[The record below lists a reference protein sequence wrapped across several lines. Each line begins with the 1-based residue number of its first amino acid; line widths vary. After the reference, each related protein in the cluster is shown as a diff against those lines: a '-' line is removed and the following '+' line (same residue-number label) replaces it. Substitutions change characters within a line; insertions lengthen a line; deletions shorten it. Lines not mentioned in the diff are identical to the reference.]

1 MLGPCGVRRDV
12 RQVHFGLLR
21 ARQLDLGFL
30 CSFLQ
35 ALQSQRIV
43 VQIDA
48 VLFLKLIR
56 EELDQSQVKILTT
69 EERIAVGGQ
78 YFKLVFAV
86 DFCNFDNRD
95 IKGAATEVIHRH
107 RAVALSLVHAV
118 SQRCGG
124 GLVDDALDLEARNA
138 ACVLG
143 RLPLGVIKVRRNR
156 DHRLGH
162 RFAKVLLGGLFHLAQ
177 DLCRHLRWRHLVVV
191 HLHPGVAAVSLD
203 DLVGHHLDVLLHHV
217 IFKATANQSLHSEQ
231 RVRWI
236 GDRLPLGRLTH
247 QNFIVVGVGDDR
259 RCRTATLSIFN
270 DARLAAFQN
279 GYTTVGGTQV
289 DANDLTH
296 VCFSYR
302 PATPRRHASLFL
314 DMGAAELNSSAA
326 APITR

>member
-1 MLGPCGVRRDV
+1 
-12 RQVHFGLLR
+12 
-21 ARQLDLGFL
+21 
-30 CSFLQ
+30 
-35 ALQSQRIV
+35 
-43 VQIDA
+43 
-48 VLFLKLIR
+48 
-56 EELDQSQVKILTT
+56 
-69 EERIAVGGQ
+69 
-78 YFKLVFAV
+78 VFAV
-86 DFCNFDNRD
+86 DFCNFNNRD

-138 ACVLG
+138 ARVLG
-143 RLPLGVIKVRRNR
+143 RLPLGIIKVGRNR
-156 DHRLGH
+156 DHRLGD
-162 RFAKVLLGGLFHLAQ
+162 RLAKVLLGGLLHLAKNF
-177 DLCRHLRWRHLVVV
+177 CRHLRWRHLVVV
-191 HLHPGVAAVSLD
+191 HLHPGVAAVCLD

-217 IFKATANQSLHSEQ
+217 VFKATANQSLHSEQ

-236 GDRLPLGRLTH
+236 GDRLPLGRLAH
-247 QNFIVVGVGDDR
+247 QNFIIVGVGDDR
-259 RCRTATLSIFN
+259 RCRATTLSVLN

-302 PATPRRHASLFL
+302 PATPRRHASLFI
-314 DMGAAELNSSAA
+314 DVGAVGLNSSAA